1 MADRKKGPPLTPE
14 HVLED
19 LEEEYM
25 KAICRYQAAFKQ
37 DPNGAGAEK
46 AEMNR
51 LEAEVR
57 RMKWGY

>member
-1 MADRKKGPPLTPE
+1 MIDPTKGPALTPE

-25 KAICRYQAAFKQ
+25 QAIYRYQVAAEKDLNNAWDQ
-37 DPNGAGAEK
+37 K